1 MLCPAAKMNAGDQ
14 VHKIGGSRE
23 GGPTDVREIK
33 VTRNKLGS
41 RRKQR
46 EVFERPNEKWKQ
58 GTGGI
63 W

>member
-1 MLCPAAKMNAGDQ
+1 MNASDQ

-23 GGPTDVREIK
+23 GGPTDVREIR